1 MRILIYNWRDLAH
14 PKAGGAEVY
23 TDQIARHWVEA
34 GHDVTLFCSAVD
46 GKPERETVDGGYQV
60 VRRGG
65 PHGVYGAARKY
76 WEREARGHFDLVIDE
91 VNTRPFRC
99 PRWVTGVP
107 VIALIHQ
114 VAREVWFH
122 ETSLPVALVGRYW
135 LEPHWLAAYRDIPTV
150 TLSESSRQSLQD
162 YGLRNVAVVPV
173 GFDPLVITEPL
184 PPKEP
189 TPTFVFVGR
198 LAWNKRPHDAIE
210 AFSFARKEMPDAR
223 LWVIGTGPMEQKLR
237 ERATPGVEFLGWVDE
252 KEKRDRIARSH
263 ALLVTSVREGWG
275 LVVTE
280 AASVGT
286 PSIGYNVPGLR
297 DSIAA
302 SGGILAD
309 PRPNDLG
316 STLIV
321 KLPALLAGTHRA
333 APGGVTSWA
342 QVATSMLANAPA
354 FDPTKGQI
362 RSAI

>member
-46 GKPERETVDGGYQV
+46 GKSERETVDGGYQV

-65 PHGVYGAARKY
+65 PHGVYGEARKY

-91 VNTRPFRC
+91 VNTRPFGC

-114 VAREVWFH
+114 VAREIWFH
-122 ETSLPVALVGRYW
+122 ETLWPIALVGRYW

-150 TLSESSRQSLQD
+150 TLSESSRQSLRN

-184 PPKEP
+184 PTKEP

-210 AFSFARKEMPDAR
+210 AFSFARKEMPNAR

-252 KEKRDRIARSH
+252 KDKLNRIARSH

-280 AASVGT
+280 AASAGT
-286 PSIGYNVPGLR
+286 LSIGYNVPGLR

-302 SGGILAD
+302 SGGILVN
-309 PRPNDLG
+309 PQPNDLG
-316 STLIV
+316 STLIA
-321 KLPALLAGTHRA
+321 KLPALLAGTHRVV
-333 APGGVTSWA
+333 PGGVTSWE
-342 QVATSMLANAPA
+342 QVATSVLANAPA
-354 FDPTKGQI
+354 FDPTEGQI
-362 RSAI
+362 RSAT

>member
-46 GKPERETVDGGYQV
+46 GRSEREIVDGGYQV

-65 PHGVYGAARKY
+65 PHGVYGEARKY

-99 PRWVTGVP
+99 PRWVTEVP
-107 VIALIHQ
+107 VMALIHQ
-114 VAREVWFH
+114 VAREIWFY
-122 ETSLPVALVGRYW
+122 ETLWPIALVGRYW

-150 TLSESSRQSLQD
+150 TVSESSRKSLQD
-162 YGLRNVAVVPV
+162 YGLRNVAVVPE
-173 GFDPLVITEPL
+173 GFDPLAITKPL

-286 PSIGYNVPGLR
+286 PSIGYDVPGLR
-297 DSIAA
+297 DSISV
-302 SGGILAD
+302 SGGVLVEPHPKALAD
-309 PRPNDLG
+309 SLLSGID
-316 STLIV
+316 
-321 KLPALLAGTHRA
+321 ALLRGTHST
-333 APGGVTSWA
+333 APLGVTSWSD
-342 QVATSMLANAPA
+342 VAAGILAVAALADRSTSPV
-354 FDPTKGQI
+354 
-362 RSAI
+362 